1 MQINYNKYI
10 AKIICFFGPL
20 VFGIYL
26 IHFNNFVDKEYVR
39 NFFHNQPK
47 DLSLNSV
54 LWLILGKTF
63 KLCIVCL
70 IIDFFRH
77 LLFTILRL
85 RKIFFF
91 IENKLKE
98 ILNKF

>member
-1 MQINYNKYI
+1 MQINYNKYL

-20 VFGIYL
+20 IFGIYL

-63 KLCIVCL
+63 KLCMACL
-70 IIDFFRH
+70 IINFFRH
-77 LLFTILRL
+77 LLFTILRIK
-85 RKIFFF
+85 KISFF
-91 IENKLKE
+91 IESKVKEKLS
-98 ILNKF
+98 